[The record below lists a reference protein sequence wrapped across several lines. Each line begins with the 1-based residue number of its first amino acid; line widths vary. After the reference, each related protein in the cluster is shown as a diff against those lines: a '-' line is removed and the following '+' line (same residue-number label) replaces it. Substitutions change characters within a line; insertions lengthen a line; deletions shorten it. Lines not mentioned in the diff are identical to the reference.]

1 MKGKI
6 LFVVGLGVG
15 YVLGTRAGRER
26 YEQIREAA
34 QRVWNQPTVQDGVDT
49 VKQFAMSRVGDLSD
63 TVLDN
68 AKQFVRSVSGTK
80 SPAKTDATDATNAAQ
95 AAQTAVDQAAAKLD
109 SASKRAAAAAET
121 ASKTTASAKQTA
133 SSSTAPASKP
143 APKRGPATSTDS

>member
-26 YEQIREAA
+26 YEQIRQAA

-49 VKQFAMSRVGDLSD
+49 AKQFAMSRVGDLSD

-68 AKQFVRSVSGTK
+68 AKQFVRSVSGTRR
-80 SPAKTDATDATNAAQ
+80 PAKTDATDAAQ
-95 AAQTAVDQAAAKLD
+95 AAQAAVDQAAAKLD
-109 SASKRAAAAAET
+109 TAAKRAAAAAET
-121 ASKTTASAKQTA
+121 ASKTAASAKQTA
-133 SSSTAPASKP
+133 TSSTTPASRP